1 LAATSKQVQ
10 QHGVVCHQPDTLASH
25 RNDKPNHT
33 TECKKDDLVPLKLL
47 KLLAGLS
54 KLSSWRR
61 EDTLASHSDDK
72 PNHTTD
78 YKRDDLVKVAWLGFS
93 KLSK

>member
-1 LAATSKQVQ
+1 M
-10 QHGVVCHQPDTLASH
+10 
-25 RNDKPNHT
+25 NDKPNHT
-33 TECKKDDLVPLKLL
+33 TDCKKDDLVSTKAIEVACL
-47 KLLAGLS
+47 GFS

-78 YKRDDLVKVAWLGFS
+78 CKKDDLVKVALVN
-93 KLSK
+93 